1 MFCTKLSNPL
11 RPYFPDQTFLK
22 RIEPFHQF
30 MELFWCQLLYLLG
43 SPRPLV
49 PEAGYQTLVKEAV
62 SVAFKYKAF
71 DPVAASAAE
80 QEKRTLFK
88 RVEVELLLYEQ
99 CQRIYTKPHI
109 GEAHGNVRL

>member
-30 MELFWCQLLYLLG
+30 MELFWCQLLYLLS

-62 SVAFKYKAF
+62 SVTFLSEYSDKNFYPQTF
-71 DPVAASAAE
+71 VI
-80 QEKRTLFK
+80 RTYF
-88 RVEVELLLYEQ
+88 
-99 CQRIYTKPHI
+99 
-109 GEAHGNVRL
+109 